1 MKQTMMNTAT
11 GVLVAVLLGSAG
23 LAYANPYPVGSQQWH
38 NYNGAM
44 QSEADRIQRERNAV
58 RQQPINRGPT
68 AAEIRAWEQREA
80 KVQAEIAQLRRTPFY
95 MAIINDFGTDRI
107 AYAGGF
113 KTEQRAIEDAMKFC
127 RSGNCPV
134 LTTFSNSCAVLTF
147 PAGRE
152 LHSVSDFFFG
162 YDQDHNRA
170 AEKSIRACEARHG
183 KGNCLYSASET
194 KHGTAFC
201 TGYDYSNYN
210 QR

>member
-1 MKQTMMNTAT
+1 MKQSMMNTAA
-11 GVLVAVLLGSAG
+11 GALAAVLLGSAG
-23 LAYANPYPVGSQQWH
+23 LAWADGFDPWLADGLNKQIQQ
-38 NYNGAM
+38 NR
-44 QSEADRIQRERNAV
+44 EAQ
-58 RQQPINRGPT
+58 QQPTYHGPT

-80 KVQAEIAQLRRTPFY
+80 EVQAEIAELRRTPFY

-113 KTEQRAIEDAMKFC
+113 RTEQRAIEDAMSFC
-127 RSGNCPV
+127 RSGNCQV

-162 YDQDHNRA
+162 YDRDHNRA

-183 KGNCLYSASET
+183 KGNCLYSASRT
-194 KHGTAFC
+194 KNGTAFC